1 MHNEKYNKS
10 SFYLPL
16 LFNFY
21 LLSYAFLLAKKKNV
35 KGKNMKKSIDKWLSW
50 SVLSGVVA
58 T

>member
-1 MHNEKYNKS
+1 MHNEKRNKS

-21 LLSYAFLLAKKKNV
+21 LLSYAFLLAKKKKNV
-35 KGKNMKKSIDKWLSW
+35 EGK
-50 SVLSGVVA
+50 